1 MPNLDGGGWMKSSTE
16 EHLDSMVAR
25 RGRKQKSAM
34 QFSVDYVKEY
44 YNLEIITIIPG
55 H

>member
-1 MPNLDGGGWMKSSTE
+1 MKSSTE
-16 EHLDSMVAR
+16 EHLDSMVGIV

>member
-1 MPNLDGGGWMKSSTE
+1 MKSSTE
-16 EHLDSMVAR
+16 EHLDSMVASQR
-25 RGRKQKSAM
+25 EETDGGGEQKSAM